1 MGSCGLCRSKIGTP
15 IEKKTKN
22 ITTEKIKTIDLWIEN
37 IEGPYDTIDL
47 PSKPP
52 NKPIIL
58 TNKEEIDEI
67 HRNQNMNNSCIS
79 INSMSVRN
87 Q

>member
-1 MGSCGLCRSKIGTP
+1 MGSCGLCRSKIETP
-15 IEKKTKN
+15 IEKKKKN

-67 HRNQNMNNSCIS
+67 HRNQNMSNSCIS